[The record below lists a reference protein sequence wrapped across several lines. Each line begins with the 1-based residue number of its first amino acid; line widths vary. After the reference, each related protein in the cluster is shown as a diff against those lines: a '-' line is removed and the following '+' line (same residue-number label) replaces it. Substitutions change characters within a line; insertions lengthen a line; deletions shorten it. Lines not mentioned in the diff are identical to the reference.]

1 MLVKHLF
8 GLLLAGCTLPCG
20 LLAQEAAWELKS
32 KDERLELYTRK
43 PDGSRLVEVR
53 IRMNLK
59 ASPQDLLAVLDD
71 LETYPQWVYRCSS
84 ARRVNATKGYYY
96 QSIVDLPFPFS
107 DRDVVAQVQQ
117 RTDSRTGKT
126 TRTVRAA
133 PNVIPG
139 EKGMERIE
147 TYEAVWEIQS
157 ISDTHILIDYRCFT
171 DTGGALPSWI
181 VNEVATSGPVKS
193 MRRLA
198 ELVEK

>member
-1 MLVKHLF
+1 MSDKRSLLILCASF
-8 GLLLAGCTLPCG
+8 LLAVGVR
-20 LLAQEAAWELKS
+20 AQEAAWELKS
-32 KDERLELYTRK
+32 KDELMELYTRK

-59 ASPQDLLAVLDD
+59 ARPKDLLAVLDD
-71 LETYPQWVYRCSS
+71 LATYPRWVYRCSS
-84 ARRVNATKGYYY
+84 ARRVGASKGYYY

-126 TRTVRAA
+126 TRTVRAT
-133 PNVIPG
+133 PDIIPG
-139 EKGMERIE
+139 EKGMERIK

-157 ISDTHILIDYRCFT
+157 VSDTHILIDYRCFT
-171 DTGGALPSWI
+171 DTGGSLPSWI

-198 ELVEK
+198 ELVQK